1 MIDIIL
7 NLEIKDQDHRVQGGW
22 LTDELL
28 REVKAKGEILKFRSP
43 ILISG
48 LTSKR
53 FDFVYPC
60 DIR

>member
-48 LTSKR
+48 LTSSAL
-53 FDFVYPC
+53 V
-60 DIR
+60 I